1 MISTWGIVGICYVA
15 FWNIIGFATL
25 AVSKGKD
32 KNSKWIPLVI
42 ALTTIPPFLLGWF
55 GNG

>member
-1 MISTWGIVGICYVA
+1 MIGTWGIVGICYVA

-42 ALTTIPPFLLGWF
+42 ALATIPPFLMGLF
-55 GNG
+55 GND